1 MTNLNNAIK
10 ENEYRKEAGLNKDDD
25 KNNKLLLK
33 FIENNNDLLK
43 KFIEYPERKLL

>member
-25 KNNKLLLK
+25 KNYKLLLK
-33 FIENNNDLLK
+33 FIENNNHFLK
-43 KFIEYPERKLL
+43 KIY